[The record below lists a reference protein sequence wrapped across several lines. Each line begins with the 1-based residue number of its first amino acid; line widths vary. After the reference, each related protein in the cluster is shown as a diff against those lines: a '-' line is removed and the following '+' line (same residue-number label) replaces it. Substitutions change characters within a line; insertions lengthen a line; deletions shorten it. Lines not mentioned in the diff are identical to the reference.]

1 VALLAACLLA
11 RGTRAWIAPAS
22 RSRLLRRKLDEAD
35 RAGGLPRK
43 SFARLYR
50 ATTDPRRLRQLG
62 EALAFYRERREDFAA
77 RSSAAPF
84 GDVLRRLDAELT
96 RAPEWTGG
104 WRDRLGYRWF
114 SIRRRHRS
122 AWKTAVFGLF
132 RGSGSLIAELRR
144 PSRRPGG
151 PREKRITA
159 EWRAAILADVRAG
172 DVFVTRHD
180 DALSNLFLP
189 GYWPHAALFVGDSGE
204 RLALGMDP
212 RAPGWR
218 EAGPD
223 IRFLEAKKDGV
234 RFRPAGETL
243 AVDQLVVLRPP
254 LAAPDRRAALERA
267 AGHAGKPY
275 DFVFDFRT
283 SDRLA
288 CTEVVYRAYH
298 RCGRL
303 EFALTETAGRLCLP
317 AEELISQ
324 ALEQGF
330 SVVGVV
336 GIGGRGWRRGR
347 AAELAFHASRCGL

>member
-1 VALLAACLLA
+1 
-11 RGTRAWIAPAS
+11 
-22 RSRLLRRKLDEAD
+22 
-35 RAGGLPRK
+35 
-43 SFARLYR
+43 
-50 ATTDPRRLRQLG
+50 
-62 EALAFYRERREDFAA
+62 
-77 RSSAAPF
+77 
-84 GDVLRRLDAELT
+84 LT